1 LVKKGVKKDLN
12 GSCSEVQLRS
22 AAQSIAALAA
32 NPERDASN
40 RLVAFAISR
49 PIILAFSRNSSA
61 DIFRKSSSK
70 ISKSFMERL
79 IGASRM
85 RGAKEM
91 AKVRMK
97 RILRSIGKE
106 GC

>member
-1 LVKKGVKKDLN
+1 LWSIGKKGVEKDLN
-12 GSCSEVQLRS
+12 GFCSEVQLRS
-22 AAQSIAALAA
+22 AAPIIAALVA
-32 NPERDASN
+32 NPQRDAIN
-40 RLVAFAISR
+40 RQAAFAVSR
-49 PIILAFSRNSSA
+49 PIVMASPRKSSA
-61 DIFRKSSSK
+61 DIFCKSWLK

-97 RILRSIGKE
+97 RILRSIGK
-106 GC
+106 